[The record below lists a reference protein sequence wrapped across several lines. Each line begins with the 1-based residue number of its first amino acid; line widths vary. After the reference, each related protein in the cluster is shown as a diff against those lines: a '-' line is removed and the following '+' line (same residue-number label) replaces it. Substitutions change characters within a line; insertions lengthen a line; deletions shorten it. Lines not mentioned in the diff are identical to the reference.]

1 MGGVPVK
8 HHSKGKVG
16 RRRSHLA
23 LKKQNLIVCKH
34 CGAPK
39 LQHRICPQCGKK

>member
-1 MGGVPVK
+1 MGGVPIK

-23 LKKQNLIVCKH
+23 LKKQRIFVCKE
-34 CGAPK
+34 CSSPK
-39 LQHRICPQCGKK
+39 LAHRLCANCGKK